1 MASLIYNSAIDD
13 MAKGAIDF
21 DTDTFKILLVTSSY
35 TADKDTHDKRDDV
48 TNEVSGTTF
57 TDSSS
62 AARTVSRFGN
72 TEIRTAQSKFGGASG
87 YFDGTGDYLSVSSA
101 ADLNMGS
108 GDFTIEFWFRWD
120 SSQTVS
126 FPRLLSKGVYGA
138 AGTLEIC
145 LNPSNG
151 NVFAIYGASSVSI
164 GFGGAT
170 SSGTWNQFTMSRS
183 GTTLRGFV
191 NGTQGG
197 SSPYTVS
204 EDFTNST
211 ALLIANSQA
220 SEPFAGYIDELR
232 ITKGVARRTANFTPA
247 TVAFPDA

>member
-1 MASLIYNSAIDD
+1 